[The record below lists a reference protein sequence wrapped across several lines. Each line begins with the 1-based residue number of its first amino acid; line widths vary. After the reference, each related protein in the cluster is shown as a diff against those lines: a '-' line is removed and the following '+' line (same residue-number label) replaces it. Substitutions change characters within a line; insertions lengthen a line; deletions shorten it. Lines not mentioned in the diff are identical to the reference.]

1 MNKLKSRNVP
11 PYKLAVSGVQ
21 VDGEEAVPE
30 VWGRGQA
37 DGIYL
42 DKVKN
47 NLTVFFSALTYTHP
61 SDMFYE
67 YRLEGGEDDVW
78 KPLIG
83 KSSVSFYNLFAGDYL
98 LRIRSIGF
106 PESEIVLPVKV
117 HSVFWSWFVAGAGLL
132 FIGSLAWFLVRK
144 KRSGRLHVS
153 GRQESQDNPVTQP
166 DPDKLVLQ
174 TILDGALETYI
185 PPMEHSEDESA
196 KEKYKV
202 HKVDPEECR
211 QLQKILE
218 RLMQEEKPY
227 KNSELKIAD
236 LAKMTGY
243 TSHTLSY
250 AEW

>member
-1 MNKLKSRNVP
+1 M
-11 PYKLAVSGVQ
+11 
-21 VDGEEAVPE
+21 
-30 VWGRGQA
+30 
-37 DGIYL
+37 
-42 DKVKN
+42 
-47 NLTVFFSALTYTHP
+47 
-61 SDMFYE
+61 
-67 YRLEGGEDDVW
+67 
-78 KPLIG
+78 
-83 KSSVSFYNLFAGDYL
+83 
-98 LRIRSIGF
+98 
-106 PESEIVLPVKV
+106 
-117 HSVFWSWFVAGAGLL
+117 
-132 FIGSLAWFLVRK
+132 RK

-153 GRQESQDNPVTQP
+153 DRQESQDNPVTQP

-185 PPMEHSEDESA
+185 PPMEHSEDEPA